1 MSEMRKAARGL
12 VATREEAFAS
22 AHSIEESVRRLKA
35 ALPGDEV
42 AIAGVRAL
50 RQRTAFDAR
59 WIAGDPVQ
67 LAGTFLPT
75 PRTPRFLQGL
85 SLALTL
91 LVAACA
97 WAFIA
102 DDVALTLKAGLVTT
116 TTFALLGFPFIALKL
131 ASDRGAEEQAI
142 VRTIRKA
149 FERED

>member
-12 VATREEAFAS
+12 VATREETLAS
-22 AHSIEESVRRLKA
+22 AHSLDESVRRLKV

-42 AIAGVRAL
+42 AATGVRAL
-50 RQRTAFDAR
+50 RHRTAFDAR
-59 WIAGDPVQ
+59 WIADPVQ
-67 LAGTFLPT
+67 LAGTFTPT
-75 PRTPRFLQGL
+75 ARTPRFLQGL
-85 SLALTL
+85 SIAMTL

-97 WAFIA
+97 WAFAA

-116 TTFALLGFPFIALKL
+116 MVFALLGFPFIALKL

-149 FERED
+149 FERDA